1 MTEGVHL
8 DQVPWSVLLGVEQ
21 PLGLLVPTF
30 ASVDNPLHFGPGFWN
45 VRDMLALRA
54 TCKALRG
61 GMTTAQFLTALL
73 KAAFKMDVDRPFY
86 EYKYGRYNPAPM
98 PVSVLEDRFK
108 DLSVRWQNNQD
119 TVFFPGRDPDHETQ
133 EWCHLLFEEA
143 FKQQFLRALVRVAE
157 RLGCVVAGSYAL
169 HDVLHHGNATEPMP
183 ARCRDCQ
190 ARLISRVNCESPTSL
205 DHCPGCWVP
214 GDVDVFGPASGVVHL
229 AKRLRDCDSK
239 WGGWGGIHG
248 RRYPYELTPLENV
261 YVDKGLGAWEQDEY
275 LADFFDGPA
284 ADYLET
290 SAAGVPYS
298 AKNIGAYLRGG
309 PPAAAEAMRLDAS
322 VQEGLLEGDEDGVF
336 PFPLAD
342 PDDTLDTLHD
352 LGWFEAPLLGTALP
366 SYRVVRSQSFGVDS
380 TYFPLSLQAAH
391 PRSRDFTEA
400 EAGPLA
406 RRRFKLNLIT
416 IDRDLGIRRGRICAE
431 NLING
436 FDLEPVRVAV
446 TLPPHETMYQHT
458 FGTGAKDA
466 IEKRVLRRTEQT
478 FPPCKILAA
487 VDEQRPPLFLFRSGP
502 IDQAAKRIQ
511 KYVRRGFALQRA

>member
-21 PLGLLVPTF
+21 PLGLLVPTK
-30 ASVDNPLHFGPGFWN
+30 ASVDNPLHFGRGFWN
-45 VRDMLALRA
+45 ARDMLALRA

-73 KAAFKMDVDRPFY
+73 KTAFKIDVERPFH
-86 EYKYGRYNPAPM
+86 EYRYGRFNPAPM
-98 PVSVLEDRFK
+98 PISVLEDRFK
-108 DLSVRWQNNQD
+108 DLSVRWQRNRD

-169 HDVLHHGNATEPMP
+169 HDVLHHGNTTEPMP
-183 ARCRDCQ
+183 ARCPVCRD
-190 ARLISRVNCESPTSL
+190 RLLSRANVESPISL
-205 DHCPGCWVP
+205 DDCPGCWVP
-214 GDVDVFGPASGVVHL
+214 GDVDVFGPPSEVLHL
-229 AKRLRDCDSK
+229 AKLVRGCDSK
-239 WGGWGGIHG
+239 WGGWGGLYG
-248 RRYPYELTPLENV
+248 RRYPYELTTLDDAPV
-261 YVDKGLGAWEQDEY
+261 GKSPGVWERDEY

-298 AKNIGAYLRGG
+298 AKNIGAYLRDG
-309 PPAAAEAMRLDAS
+309 PPAALPAMGLDAS
-322 VQEGLLEGDEDGVF
+322 VQAGLLEGDEDGVF

-342 PDDTLDTLHD
+342 PDNLRPLHD
-352 LGWFEAPLLGTALP
+352 LGWFDAPLLGTALP

-380 TYFPLSLQAAH
+380 TYFPLRLQAVH
-391 PRSRDFTEA
+391 RGRRDLTEA

-416 IDRDLGIRRGRICAE
+416 IDRSLAIRRDWICAE
-431 NLING
+431 KLING

-478 FPPCKILAA
+478 FPPCQILAA
-487 VDEQRPPLFLFRSGP
+487 VDEQRPPLFLFKSGP

>member
-21 PLGLLVPTF
+21 PLGVLVPTF
-30 ASVDNPLHFGPGFWN
+30 ASVYNPLHFGRGFWN

-73 KAAFKMDVDRPFY
+73 KTAFKIDVERPFY
-86 EYKYGRYNPAPM
+86 EYKYGRDNPAPM

-108 DLSVRWQNNQD
+108 DLSVRWQQNQD
-119 TVFFPGRDPDHETQ
+119 TVFFPGRDPDHETR

-169 HDVLHHGNATEPMP
+169 HDVLHHGNTTEPMP
-183 ARCRDCQ
+183 ARCPVCRD
-190 ARLISRVNCESPTSL
+190 RLLSRANCESPTSL

-214 GDVDVFGPASGVVHL
+214 GDVDVFGEPSEVLHL
-229 AKRLRDCDSK
+229 AKRLRGCDSK
-239 WGGWGGIHG
+239 WGAWGGFHG
-248 RRYPYELTPLENV
+248 RRYPYEIERLENAPV
-261 YVDKGLGAWEQDEY
+261 GKSPGVWEVDEY

-309 PPAAAEAMRLDAS
+309 PPAAADAMRLDAS
-322 VQEGLLEGDEDGVF
+322 VQEGLLEGDEDDVF

-342 PDDTLDTLHD
+342 PEHLRPLHD
-352 LGWFEAPLLGTALP
+352 LGWFDAPLLGTALP
-366 SYRVVRSQSFGVDS
+366 SYRVLRSQSFGVDS
-380 TYFPLSLQAAH
+380 TYFPLRLQSAH
-391 PRSRDFTEA
+391 PRSRDLTEA

-416 IDRDLGIRRGRICAE
+416 IDRDLVIRRGRICAE
-431 NLING
+431 KLING

-478 FPPCKILAA
+478 FAPCQILAA
-487 VDEQRPPLFLFRSGP
+487 VDEQRPPLFLFKSGP